1 MIRQEIK
8 ERLNQGIIEPL
19 VSKWALPTE
28 WALPILKIDG
38 SLRLCVDYQH
48 LTTISQT
55 ISYPMLKIDD
65 LLKQLGQAHFLSTLN
80 LTCRYWQVATDD
92 QNSLP

>member
-19 VSKWALPTE
+19 VSKWALPTV
-28 WALPILKIDG
+28 PILKIDG
-38 SLRLCVDYQH
+38 SLRLCVDYRH

-55 ISYPMLKIDD
+55 ISYPMLKKDD
-65 LLKQLGQAHFLSTLN
+65 LLKQLRQAHFLSTLN
-80 LTCRYWQVATDD
+80 LTCRYWQVATND